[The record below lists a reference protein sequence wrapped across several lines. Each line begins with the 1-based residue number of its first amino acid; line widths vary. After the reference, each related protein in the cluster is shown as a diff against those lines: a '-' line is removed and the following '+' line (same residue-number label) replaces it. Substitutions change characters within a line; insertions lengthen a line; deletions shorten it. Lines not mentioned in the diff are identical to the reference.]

1 MRKTGI
7 IGLGMASAPHARS
20 LQDLKQRVEVKA
32 AFSPSD
38 ERRKAFADAH
48 GFPVTDSADAIF
60 SDSSIDAVLLLTPP
74 NTHLDLVRRA
84 ALAGKHVLLEKPLEI
99 SLERAED
106 LVAVAEKSSVKLGVV
121 LQHRF
126 RPISTALAGLIR
138 EGRLGDIVS
147 ASARLYNWR
156 PQSYYDQPGRGTK
169 ARDGGGVLLTQ
180 AIHTL
185 DLMILLAGLPV
196 EVTGYAVT
204 SPVHRMETEDL
215 AFAAIRFENGGIG
228 AISATTSAYPG
239 IPDAVDIIG
248 TKGMARIE
256 GAKMIA
262 HFHDGTQEI
271 VDDGALG
278 GGAGADPMAFPH
290 HHHRTVIEDFLDA
303 IERDRDPAV
312 TGREALKVHR
322 LIAAILRSSETGERS
337 EV

>member
-1 MRKTGI
+1 MKTIGI
-7 IGLGMASAPHARS
+7 IGLGMASAPHAKS
-20 LQDLKQRVEVKA
+20 LHDLRQRVAVKA
-32 AFSPSD
+32 AFSPSKT
-38 ERRKAFADAH
+38 RRADFAAAH
-48 GFPVTDSADAIF
+48 GFPTVDSADAIF
-60 SDSSIDAVLLLTPP
+60 SDPAINAVLLLTPP
-74 NTHLDLVRRA
+74 NTHLDLVRQA
-84 ALAGKHVLLEKPLEI
+84 AASGKHVLLEKPLEI
-99 SLERAED
+99 SLDHAEQ
-106 LVAVAEKSSVKLGVV
+106 LVAVAEDSGIKLGIV

-126 RPISTALAGLIR
+126 RPISVALARHIR

-185 DLMILLAGLPV
+185 DLMISLAGLPV
-196 EVTGYAVT
+196 EVTGYAAT

-215 AFAAIRFENGGIG
+215 AFAALKFANGGLG
-228 AISATTSAYPG
+228 AISATTAAWPG
-239 IPDAVDIIG
+239 IPDAIDIIG

-256 GAKMIA
+256 GARMIA
-262 HFHDGTQEI
+262 SFHDGTEDI
-271 VDDGALG
+271 ADDGALG

-290 HHHRTVIEDFLDA
+290 QHHRAVIEDFLGA
-303 IERDRDPAV
+303 IETGKDPAV

-322 LIAAILRSSETGERS
+322 LIDAILRSSETGERV